1 MSNEVYDEFCRAS
14 IPNLTILDRQ
24 LLGHY
29 CTRFNETVVPPRA
42 WPPLSELKRITSSH
56 EKSISRSLGKLYK
69 QGFLVRVTLAN
80 KERGRRAEYAVNREL
95 IRSFIQVTD
104 ELPIKDVSGLQVT
117 EETPLGNSV
126 IPISNPSVPKE
137 EPCGYPKPNK
147 PIKPIKRNNEINYE
161 RWHLVTSGLK
171 ENVKSFINPAP
182 NTELLLDKLE
192 RRGTR
197 LETVRDVL
205 AKVNFSTSHKIG
217 GLFVKT
223 LEDLVG
229 VKSARDNSAVPWCGE
244 CDKETRQFA
253 EASIINGVET
263 FNCPTCSPYAKQ
275 LKIRRDVEP
284 NEFQKRISN
293 LLKSVED

>member
-1 MSNEVYDEFCRAS
+1 MSNEVYDEFCKAS
-14 IPNLTILDRQ
+14 IPNLTNLDRQ

-42 WPPLSELKRITSSH
+42 WPPLYELKNITGNH
-56 EKSISRSLGKLYK
+56 EKSISRSLGKLFK

-95 IRSFIQVTD
+95 IRSFIQVTE

-117 EETPLGNSV
+117 EETPLGNSA

-137 EPCGYPKPNK
+137 EPYSYPKPNK
-147 PIKPIKRNNEINYE
+147 PNKPNKRNNEIDYE

-171 ENVKSFINPAP
+171 ENVKSFINPAL
-182 NTELLLDKLE
+182 NTELLLDNLE
-192 RRGTR
+192 RQGTP

-205 AKVNFSTSHKIG
+205 GKVNFSTSHKIG

-223 LEDLVG
+223 LEDLAG
-229 VKSARDNSAVPWCGE
+229 VKSARENSAVPWCGK

-253 EASIINGVET
+253 EASIINGKET
-263 FNCPTCSPYAKQ
+263 FYCTTCSPFADQ
-275 LKIRRDVEP
+275 LKIKRDVAP
-284 NEFQKRISN
+284 SEFQKRLSN